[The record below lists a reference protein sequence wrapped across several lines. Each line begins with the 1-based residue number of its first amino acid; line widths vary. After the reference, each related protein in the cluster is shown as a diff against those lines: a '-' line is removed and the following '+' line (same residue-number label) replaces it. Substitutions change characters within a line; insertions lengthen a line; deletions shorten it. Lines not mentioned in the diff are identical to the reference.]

1 MQLDKRTCKLL
12 LKELRQCLPVPAA
25 LYDLGEGLLG
35 CTDKEKLPLLEQLH
49 KLYMSASRDEAI
61 LNACGGACYTLHD
74 SSGEAVC
81 RILLLG
87 AAGHPEYLP
96 VIESLAELC
105 FAQQAL
111 QEQQYTDSND
121 RLSFV
126 YQLLSPGH
134 QSDDTIVSRAAK
146 LNYNFFLPRCA
157 IIFMLA
163 DVNDDVNLTVS
174 EEVNRRFLQI
184 IQETPEYN
192 RNDFGDFLTNR
203 QFILF
208 KTTPPD
214 SSESPRAYLTRYIE
228 SILAEDSLQKKTIV
242 HVGVGTVY
250 PDLSRMRESYQ
261 EAQFVI
267 KNLSVLDS
275 PRQLGFVEDYT
286 FDYLMSLM
294 PDSQQRRHFEPMAER
309 IRAVSYLS
317 ETLKA
322 LVAQDCNLTHCAR
335 QLGIHRN
342 TMRQRYARLTEITG
356 LDPLHNPSDMLTAR
370 QCAVYL
376 NRKTVF
382 HAGIIIQSNSDLHR
396 GARRFSSLLEEKSG
410 NTMSIEVLNVGLTGN
425 NASLLDLLVNGTID
439 FIVIDPEP
447 LIAYIGDKIAALNL
461 PHVFESY
468 EEAYD
473 LLNGPVGD
481 ALLAPMKDARLI
493 NLGVFSMGW
502 RYFSFS
508 KPVTVPRQMQGKRVR
523 TMFKPLVQ
531 KYMEFLGAHPIPIS
545 YDNIMS
551 ALAEG
556 LVDAQENPFVNF
568 KDMHFYDHHS
578 FILQENS
585 FLSTAML
592 ITSQSLWDT
601 LSAEQQQIIAEAAR
615 ETTRWQWAQTFQ
627 HNTDVRERLMRKYG
641 VQIYQPTS
649 EEQALWLEQA
659 ESFKKTFP
667 HQDVLRLIDSAREER
682 RHGAHSQNSL

>member
-1 MQLDKRTCKLL
+1 MQLDNRTCKLL
-12 LKELRQCLPVPAA
+12 IKELRLCLPVPAA
-25 LYDLGEGLLG
+25 LYDLGGELLG
-35 CTDKEKLPLLEQLH
+35 CTDKETLPSLEHLHRLLLS
-49 KLYMSASRDEAI
+49 SAGDEAI
-61 LNACGGACYTLHD
+61 LRACGGICHTLKD
-74 SSGEAVC
+74 RSNEPVC
-81 RILLLG
+81 QILLLG
-87 AAGHPEYLP
+87 AANHPEY
-96 VIESLAELC
+96 VSIVDTLAELC
-105 FAQQAL
+105 FSNQAL
-111 QEQQYTDSND
+111 SEQQYTDSND

-134 QSDDTIVSRAAK
+134 QSDGTITSRAAK
-146 LNYNFFLPRCA
+146 LNYNSFLPRCA
-157 IIFMLA
+157 IIFMIT
-163 DVNDDVNLTVS
+163 DVNDNVNLTVT
-174 EEVNRRFLQI
+174 EEPNRRLLQLV
-184 IQETPEYN
+184 QEMPEYN

-208 KTTPPD
+208 KTVPSD
-214 SSESPRAYLTRYIE
+214 SFESRRAYLTRYIE
-228 SILAEDSLQKKTIV
+228 AILAEDSLQTQTIL

-250 PDLSRMRESYQ
+250 QDLSQMRESYQ

-286 FDYLMSLM
+286 FDYLMSLL
-294 PDSQQRRHFEPMAER
+294 PDKQQRRHFEPLAEK
-309 IRAVSYLS
+309 IRAVSYLP

-322 LVAQDCNLTHCAR
+322 LVAQDCNLTRCAK

-342 TMRQRYARLTEITG
+342 TMRQRYAKLTEITG
-356 LDPLHNPSDMLTAR
+356 LDPLRSTNDMLTAR

-396 GARRFSSLLEEKSG
+396 GARHFSTLLEKKSG
-410 NTMSIEVLNVGLTGN
+410 NSLSVEVLNVGLTGN

-447 LIAYIGDKIAALNL
+447 LTAYIGDKIAALNL
-461 PHVFESY
+461 PHLFESY

-473 LLNGPVGD
+473 MLNGSVGET
-481 ALLAPMKDARLI
+481 LLAPMKDAHLV

-502 RYFSFS
+502 RYFSFRE
-508 KPVTVPRQMQGKRVR
+508 PVTTPAQIRGKRIR

-531 KYMEFLGAHPIPIS
+531 KYMDFLGAHPIPIS

-551 ALAEG
+551 ALADN
-556 LVDAQENPFVNF
+556 LVDAQENPYVNF

-578 FILQENS
+578 WILEENS

-592 ITSQSLWDT
+592 ITSQSLWNT
-601 LSAEQQQIIAEAAR
+601 LSPEQQQIITEAAR
-615 ETTRWQWAQTFQ
+615 ETTLWQWRQTQQ
-627 HNTDVRERLMRKYG
+627 HNADVRERLIRKYG
-641 VQIYQPTS
+641 VQIYQPT
-649 EEQALWLEQA
+649 EEERAAWRKQA
-659 ESFKKTFP
+659 EAFKQTFD
-667 HQDVLRLIDSAREER
+667 HQDVLRMIDAAREER
-682 RHGAHSQNSL
+682 RRGIHSQNGL